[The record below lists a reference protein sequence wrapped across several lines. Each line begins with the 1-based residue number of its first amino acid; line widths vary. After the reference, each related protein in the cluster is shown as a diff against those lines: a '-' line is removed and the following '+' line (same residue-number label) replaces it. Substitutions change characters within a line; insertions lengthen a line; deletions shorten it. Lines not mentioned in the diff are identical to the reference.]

1 MKKIFTLISV
11 ALLCL
16 SASAQVNL
24 ATAIEDAVKASSD
37 EYCSV
42 FLDHTKEY
50 VLDSNVDLG
59 LQKAVIWGCGA
70 KVTVKG
76 EGQLSTQT
84 YLQVR
89 SVNFLCAEAT
99 KAIIALSA
107 TPDESLKINDETSA
121 IKFEGANQK
130 VYWIDNQVS
139 VILCNFVDLGQ
150 SLIYANKQPYALA
163 NLKIDQCVVQLRGSK
178 IDPVI
183 NWVGSNTGAIKNIVL
198 SNNTI
203 YNVSQDNTSSW
214 MIRYGNASNAQP
226 QKVWGT
232 DAFSRFQ
239 MYNNTICFPGKALA
253 NNFPNKNNVYLTW
266 KKNIFI
272 NTPYLQKTASNA
284 VREFTNADNVLY
296 ATEGFTIDNTDKEKY
311 GTVED
316 LAIVPP
322 TESLNIDNIFTLKN
336 VFAPKFETIATN
348 SQYGDPR
355 WVTPFKDVIAKTPG
369 YGYEV
374 VLGPDMLD
382 LTNLTLVGNCNE
394 ADLGKVKPGIDTVNY
409 PWIKYVRGDDK
420 NILSNGQHEAQK
432 SNRWTDLNP
441 TTGER
446 GTWLQATGKNG
457 SVESPVISGEWNKW
471 MVVFVKNLTTLK
483 VFATGSASSTAETK
497 VRLVVKAMGTD
508 GTVIEAATAEGS
520 IYGKGT
526 ASDVCQVEL
535 NPEVGYMVEIS
546 SVSPG
551 NKKDDI
557 QITGLQLH
565 GVDTTPFPVCHAPG
579 EKAPGTNY
587 EVVLGPDMLAEYA
600 LVSDPATTKP
610 GINVEAYPWITYT
623 RGDGLNALENG
634 QYEAQKSNRWTDLNP
649 TTGERGTWL
658 QATGKNGSVE
668 SPVISG
674 EWNKWMVVFVKNLT
688 TLKVFATGS
697 ASSTAETK
705 VRLVVK
711 AMGTDGTVIEAA
723 TAEGS
728 IYGKGTASDVCQV
741 ELNPEVGYMVE
752 ISSVSP
758 GNKKDDIQITGL
770 QLHGVDTTPF
780 PVCHAPGEKAPGTN
794 YEVVLGP
801 DMLAEYALVSDPAT
815 TKPGIN
821 VEAYPWITYTR
832 GDGLN
837 ALENGQYEAQQS
849 NRWTDLNPTTGEKCE
864 FIQATG
870 KNGSVNSPVVSAQWN
885 KWMEAAIMDATSF
898 RVYATG
904 SASTTAE
911 TGEQLILTATA
922 NDGTVVKTA
931 TTPGTIWGKGKGSDC
946 ATLKLDPSKAYVV
959 KIEAGVMDIQIT
971 GFNITG
977 TDLSIAPVE
986 EEPGMGDAT
995 GIENVETAPVQ
1006 NGRIY
1011 NVLGQE
1017 VKTAKGLVIKNGK
1030 KYIVR

>member
-203 YNVSQDNTSSW
+203 YNVSQDNTTSW

-272 NTPYLQKTASNA
+272 NTPYLQKVASNA

-348 SQYGDPR
+348 NQFGDSR
-355 WVTPFKDVIAKTPG
+355 WVAPFNSVVAKTPG
-369 YGYEV
+369 YGYQV
-374 VLGPDMLD
+374 ILGPDML
-382 LTNLTLVGNCNE
+382 TTKTKEGAN
-394 ADLGKVKPGIDTVNY
+394 KPAIDDVNY
-409 PWIKYVRGDDK
+409 KWITYINPTSTLDD
-420 NILSNGQHEAQK
+420 GTAEVQQ

-441 TTGER
+441 TTGEK
-446 GTWLQATGKNG
+446 GEFIQATGKNG
-457 SVESPVISGEWNKW
+457 SVYSPVLSPVWGKY
-471 MVVFVKNLTTLK
+471 MVLYVKDLAALK
-483 VFATGSASSTAETK
+483 VFATGSASSKEETK

-508 GTVIEAATAEGS
+508 GTVIEAATAEGT
-520 IYGKGT
+520 IWGKGKG
-526 ASDVCQVEL
+526 SDVCQVEL
-535 NPEVGYMVEIS
+535 NPEIGYMVEIS
-546 SVSPG
+546 STAEDLSKADV
-551 NKKDDI
+551 

-587 EVVLGPDMLAEYA
+587 EVVLGPDMLA
-600 LVSDPATTKP
+600 
-610 GINVEAYPWITYT
+610 
-623 RGDGLNALENG
+623 
-634 QYEAQKSNRWTDLNP
+634 Q
-649 TTGERGTWL
+649 
-658 QATGKNGSVE
+658 
-668 SPVISG
+668 
-674 EWNKWMVVFVKNLT
+674 
-688 TLKVFATGS
+688 
-697 ASSTAETK
+697 
-705 VRLVVK
+705 
-711 AMGTDGTVIEAA
+711 
-723 TAEGS
+723 
-728 IYGKGTASDVCQV
+728 
-741 ELNPEVGYMVE
+741 
-752 ISSVSP
+752 
-758 GNKKDDIQITGL
+758 
-770 QLHGVDTTPF
+770 
-780 PVCHAPGEKAPGTN
+780 
-794 YEVVLGP
+794 
-801 DMLAEYALVSDPAT
+801 YALVSDPAT

-849 NRWTDLNPTTGEKCE
+849 NRWTDLNPTTGEKGE

-870 KNGSVNSPVVSAQWN
+870 KNGSVYSPVISAEWN

-904 SASTTAE
+904 SASSKVE

-922 NDGTVVKTA
+922 NDGTVVKNA

-959 KIEAGVMDIQIT
+959 KIEGKVKDIQIT

>member
-24 ATAIEDAVKASSD
+24 ATTIEDALKASSD

-420 NILSNGQHEAQK
+420 NVLSNGQHEAQK

-441 TTGER
+441 TTGE
-446 GTWLQATGKNG
+446 
-457 SVESPVISGEWNKW
+457 
-471 MVVFVKNLTTLK
+471 
-483 VFATGSASSTAETK
+483 
-497 VRLVVKAMGTD
+497 
-508 GTVIEAATAEGS
+508 
-520 IYGKGT
+520 
-526 ASDVCQVEL
+526 
-535 NPEVGYMVEIS
+535 
-546 SVSPG
+546 
-551 NKKDDI
+551 
-557 QITGLQLH
+557 
-565 GVDTTPFPVCHAPG
+565 
-579 EKAPGTNY
+579 
-587 EVVLGPDMLAEYA
+587 
-600 LVSDPATTKP
+600 
-610 GINVEAYPWITYT
+610 
-623 RGDGLNALENG
+623 
-634 QYEAQKSNRWTDLNP
+634 
-649 TTGERGTWL
+649 
-658 QATGKNGSVE
+658 
-668 SPVISG
+668 
-674 EWNKWMVVFVKNLT
+674 
-688 TLKVFATGS
+688 
-697 ASSTAETK
+697 
-705 VRLVVK
+705 
-711 AMGTDGTVIEAA
+711 
-723 TAEGS
+723 
-728 IYGKGTASDVCQV
+728 
-741 ELNPEVGYMVE
+741 
-752 ISSVSP
+752 
-758 GNKKDDIQITGL
+758 
-770 QLHGVDTTPF
+770 
-780 PVCHAPGEKAPGTN
+780 
-794 YEVVLGP
+794 
-801 DMLAEYALVSDPAT
+801 
-815 TKPGIN
+815 
-821 VEAYPWITYTR
+821 
-832 GDGLN
+832 
-837 ALENGQYEAQQS
+837 
-849 NRWTDLNPTTGEKCE
+849 KCE
-864 FIQATG
+864 FIQVTG

-904 SASTTAE
+904 SASSKVE

-922 NDGTVVKTA
+922 NDGTVVKAA
-931 TTPGTIWGKGKGSDC
+931 TTPGTIYGKGTASDC

-959 KIEAGVMDIQIT
+959 KIEGKVKDIQIT

>member
-24 ATAIEDAVKASSD
+24 ATTIEDALKASSD

-50 VLDSNVDLG
+50 VLDTNVDLG

-139 VILCNFVDLGQ
+139 VVLCNFVDLGQ

-214 MIRYGNASNAQP
+214 MIRFGSNSNAQP
-226 QKVWGT
+226 QKIWGT

-239 MYNNTICFPGKALA
+239 MYNNTICFPGKAFA

-272 NTPYLQKTASNA
+272 NTPYLQKTASSA

-658 QATGKNGSVE
+658 QATGKNGSV
-668 SPVISG
+668 
-674 EWNKWMVVFVKNLT
+674 
-688 TLKVFATGS
+688 
-697 ASSTAETK
+697 
-705 VRLVVK
+705 
-711 AMGTDGTVIEAA
+711 
-723 TAEGS
+723 
-728 IYGKGTASDVCQV
+728 
-741 ELNPEVGYMVE
+741 
-752 ISSVSP
+752 
-758 GNKKDDIQITGL
+758 
-770 QLHGVDTTPF
+770 
-780 PVCHAPGEKAPGTN
+780 
-794 YEVVLGP
+794 
-801 DMLAEYALVSDPAT
+801 
-815 TKPGIN
+815 
-821 VEAYPWITYTR
+821 
-832 GDGLN
+832 
-837 ALENGQYEAQQS
+837 
-849 NRWTDLNPTTGEKCE
+849 
-864 FIQATG
+864 
-870 KNGSVNSPVVSAQWN
+870 NSPVVSAQWN

-904 SASTTAE
+904 SASNKAE

-922 NDGTVVKTA
+922 NDGTVVKAA
-931 TTPGTIWGKGKGSDC
+931 TTPGTIYGKGTASDC

-959 KIEAGVMDIQIT
+959 KIEAGVQDIQIT

>member
-24 ATAIEDAVKASSD
+24 ATAIEDALKASSD

-163 NLKIDQCVVQLRGSK
+163 NLKIDQCVVQLRGSS

-272 NTPYLQKTASNA
+272 NTPYLQKVANNA

-520 IYGKGT
+520 IWGKGK

-587 EVVLGPDMLAEYA
+587 EVVLGPDMLA
-600 LVSDPATTKP
+600 
-610 GINVEAYPWITYT
+610 
-623 RGDGLNALENG
+623 
-634 QYEAQKSNRWTDLNP
+634 Q
-649 TTGERGTWL
+649 
-658 QATGKNGSVE
+658 
-668 SPVISG
+668 
-674 EWNKWMVVFVKNLT
+674 
-688 TLKVFATGS
+688 
-697 ASSTAETK
+697 
-705 VRLVVK
+705 
-711 AMGTDGTVIEAA
+711 
-723 TAEGS
+723 
-728 IYGKGTASDVCQV
+728 
-741 ELNPEVGYMVE
+741 
-752 ISSVSP
+752 
-758 GNKKDDIQITGL
+758 
-770 QLHGVDTTPF
+770 
-780 PVCHAPGEKAPGTN
+780 
-794 YEVVLGP
+794 
-801 DMLAEYALVSDPAT
+801 YALVSDPAT

-849 NRWTDLNPTTGEKCE
+849 NRWTDLNPTTGERGTW
-864 FIQATG
+864 IQATG
-870 KNGSVNSPVVSAQWN
+870 KNGSVNSPVISAEWN

-904 SASTTAE
+904 SASTKAE

-931 TTPGTIWGKGKGSDC
+931 TTPGTIWGKGKASDC

-959 KIEAGVMDIQIT
+959 KIEGKVKDIQIT

>member
-520 IYGKGT
+520 IWGKGK

-587 EVVLGPDMLAEYA
+587 EVVLGPDMLA
-600 LVSDPATTKP
+600 
-610 GINVEAYPWITYT
+610 
-623 RGDGLNALENG
+623 
-634 QYEAQKSNRWTDLNP
+634 Q
-649 TTGERGTWL
+649 
-658 QATGKNGSVE
+658 
-668 SPVISG
+668 
-674 EWNKWMVVFVKNLT
+674 
-688 TLKVFATGS
+688 
-697 ASSTAETK
+697 
-705 VRLVVK
+705 
-711 AMGTDGTVIEAA
+711 
-723 TAEGS
+723 
-728 IYGKGTASDVCQV
+728 
-741 ELNPEVGYMVE
+741 
-752 ISSVSP
+752 
-758 GNKKDDIQITGL
+758 
-770 QLHGVDTTPF
+770 
-780 PVCHAPGEKAPGTN
+780 
-794 YEVVLGP
+794 
-801 DMLAEYALVSDPAT
+801 YALVSDPAT

-849 NRWTDLNPTTGEKCE
+849 NRWTDLNPTTGERGTW
-864 FIQATG
+864 IQATG

-904 SASTTAE
+904 SASTKAE

-922 NDGTVVKTA
+922 NDGTVVKAA
-931 TTPGTIWGKGKGSDC
+931 TTPGTIYGKGTASDC

-959 KIEAGVMDIQIT
+959 KIEGKVKDIQIT

>member
-520 IYGKGT
+520 IWGKG
-526 ASDVCQVEL
+526 
-535 NPEVGYMVEIS
+535 
-546 SVSPG
+546 
-551 NKKDDI
+551 K
-557 QITGLQLH
+557 
-565 GVDTTPFPVCHAPG
+565 
-579 EKAPGTNY
+579 
-587 EVVLGPDMLAEYA
+587 
-600 LVSDPATTKP
+600 
-610 GINVEAYPWITYT
+610 
-623 RGDGLNALENG
+623 
-634 QYEAQKSNRWTDLNP
+634 
-649 TTGERGTWL
+649 
-658 QATGKNGSVE
+658 
-668 SPVISG
+668 
-674 EWNKWMVVFVKNLT
+674 
-688 TLKVFATGS
+688 
-697 ASSTAETK
+697 
-705 VRLVVK
+705 
-711 AMGTDGTVIEAA
+711 
-723 TAEGS
+723 
-728 IYGKGTASDVCQV
+728 ASDVCQV

-849 NRWTDLNPTTGEKCE
+849 NRWTDLNPTTGERGTW
-864 FIQATG
+864 IQATG
-870 KNGSVNSPVVSAQWN
+870 KNGSVNSPVISAEWN

-911 TGEQLILTATA
+911 TGDQLILTATA
-922 NDGTVVKTA
+922 NDGTVVKAA
-931 TTPGTIWGKGKGSDC
+931 TTPGTIWGKGKASDC

-959 KIEAGVMDIQIT
+959 KIEAGVQDIQIT

>member
-139 VILCNFVDLGQ
+139 VVLCNFVDLGQ

-239 MYNNTICFPGKALA
+239 MYNNTICFPGKAFA
-253 NNFPNKNNVYLTW
+253 NQFPNKNNVYLTW

-520 IYGKGT
+520 IWGKGK

-658 QATGKNGSVE
+658 QV
-668 SPVISG
+668 
-674 EWNKWMVVFVKNLT
+674 
-688 TLKVFATGS
+688 
-697 ASSTAETK
+697 
-705 VRLVVK
+705 
-711 AMGTDGTVIEAA
+711 
-723 TAEGS
+723 
-728 IYGKGTASDVCQV
+728 
-741 ELNPEVGYMVE
+741 
-752 ISSVSP
+752 
-758 GNKKDDIQITGL
+758 
-770 QLHGVDTTPF
+770 
-780 PVCHAPGEKAPGTN
+780 
-794 YEVVLGP
+794 
-801 DMLAEYALVSDPAT
+801 
-815 TKPGIN
+815 
-821 VEAYPWITYTR
+821 
-832 GDGLN
+832 
-837 ALENGQYEAQQS
+837 
-849 NRWTDLNPTTGEKCE
+849 
-864 FIQATG
+864 TG
-870 KNGSVNSPVVSAQWN
+870 KNGSVNSPVISAEWN

-904 SASTTAE
+904 SASSKVE

-931 TTPGTIWGKGKGSDC
+931 TTPGTIWGKGKASDC

-959 KIEAGVMDIQIT
+959 KIEGKVKDIQIT

>member
-649 TTGERGTWL
+649 TTGEKGTWL
-658 QATGKNGSVE
+658 QATGKNGSVN
-668 SPVISG
+668 SPVIS
-674 EWNKWMVVFVKNLT
+674 
-688 TLKVFATGS
+688 
-697 ASSTAETK
+697 AE
-705 VRLVVK
+705 
-711 AMGTDGTVIEAA
+711 
-723 TAEGS
+723 
-728 IYGKGTASDVCQV
+728 
-741 ELNPEVGYMVE
+741 
-752 ISSVSP
+752 
-758 GNKKDDIQITGL
+758 
-770 QLHGVDTTPF
+770 
-780 PVCHAPGEKAPGTN
+780 
-794 YEVVLGP
+794 
-801 DMLAEYALVSDPAT
+801 
-815 TKPGIN
+815 
-821 VEAYPWITYTR
+821 
-832 GDGLN
+832 
-837 ALENGQYEAQQS
+837 
-849 NRWTDLNPTTGEKCE
+849 
-864 FIQATG
+864 
-870 KNGSVNSPVVSAQWN
+870 WN

-904 SASTTAE
+904 SASTKAE

-922 NDGTVVKTA
+922 NDGTVVKAA
-931 TTPGTIWGKGKGSDC
+931 TTPGTIYGKGTASDC

-959 KIEAGVMDIQIT
+959 KIEGKVKDIQIT

>member
-24 ATAIEDAVKASSD
+24 ATAIEDALKASSD

-226 QKVWGT
+226 QKIWGT

-420 NILSNGQHEAQK
+420 NVLSNGQHEAQK

-457 SVESPVISGEWNKW
+457 SKDSPVIS
-471 MVVFVKNLTTLK
+471 
-483 VFATGSASSTAETK
+483 AE
-497 VRLVVKAMGTD
+497 
-508 GTVIEAATAEGS
+508 
-520 IYGKGT
+520 
-526 ASDVCQVEL
+526 
-535 NPEVGYMVEIS
+535 
-546 SVSPG
+546 
-551 NKKDDI
+551 
-557 QITGLQLH
+557 
-565 GVDTTPFPVCHAPG
+565 
-579 EKAPGTNY
+579 
-587 EVVLGPDMLAEYA
+587 
-600 LVSDPATTKP
+600 
-610 GINVEAYPWITYT
+610 
-623 RGDGLNALENG
+623 
-634 QYEAQKSNRWTDLNP
+634 
-649 TTGERGTWL
+649 
-658 QATGKNGSVE
+658 
-668 SPVISG
+668 
-674 EWNKWMVVFVKNLT
+674 
-688 TLKVFATGS
+688 
-697 ASSTAETK
+697 
-705 VRLVVK
+705 
-711 AMGTDGTVIEAA
+711 
-723 TAEGS
+723 
-728 IYGKGTASDVCQV
+728 
-741 ELNPEVGYMVE
+741 
-752 ISSVSP
+752 
-758 GNKKDDIQITGL
+758 
-770 QLHGVDTTPF
+770 
-780 PVCHAPGEKAPGTN
+780 
-794 YEVVLGP
+794 
-801 DMLAEYALVSDPAT
+801 
-815 TKPGIN
+815 
-821 VEAYPWITYTR
+821 
-832 GDGLN
+832 
-837 ALENGQYEAQQS
+837 
-849 NRWTDLNPTTGEKCE
+849 
-864 FIQATG
+864 
-870 KNGSVNSPVVSAQWN
+870 WN

-904 SASTTAE
+904 SASTKAE

-959 KIEAGVMDIQIT
+959 KIEGKVKDIQIT

>member
-24 ATAIEDAVKASSD
+24 ATTIEDALKASSD

-183 NWVGSNTGAIKNIVL
+183 NWVGSSTGAIKNIVL

-214 MIRYGNASNAQP
+214 MIRYGSNSNAQP
-226 QKVWGT
+226 QKIWGT

-587 EVVLGPDMLAEYA
+587 EVVLGPDMLAQYA

-658 QATGKNGSVE
+658 QATGKNGSV
-668 SPVISG
+668 
-674 EWNKWMVVFVKNLT
+674 
-688 TLKVFATGS
+688 
-697 ASSTAETK
+697 
-705 VRLVVK
+705 
-711 AMGTDGTVIEAA
+711 
-723 TAEGS
+723 
-728 IYGKGTASDVCQV
+728 
-741 ELNPEVGYMVE
+741 
-752 ISSVSP
+752 
-758 GNKKDDIQITGL
+758 
-770 QLHGVDTTPF
+770 
-780 PVCHAPGEKAPGTN
+780 
-794 YEVVLGP
+794 
-801 DMLAEYALVSDPAT
+801 
-815 TKPGIN
+815 
-821 VEAYPWITYTR
+821 
-832 GDGLN
+832 
-837 ALENGQYEAQQS
+837 
-849 NRWTDLNPTTGEKCE
+849 
-864 FIQATG
+864 
-870 KNGSVNSPVVSAQWN
+870 NSPVVSAQWN

-904 SASTTAE
+904 SASTKAE

-922 NDGTVVKTA
+922 NDGTVVKAA

-959 KIEAGVMDIQIT
+959 KIEAGVQDIQIT

>member
-649 TTGERGTWL
+649 TTGERGTW
-658 QATGKNGSVE
+658 
-668 SPVISG
+668 I
-674 EWNKWMVVFVKNLT
+674 
-688 TLKVFATGS
+688 
-697 ASSTAETK
+697 
-705 VRLVVK
+705 
-711 AMGTDGTVIEAA
+711 
-723 TAEGS
+723 
-728 IYGKGTASDVCQV
+728 QV
-741 ELNPEVGYMVE
+741 
-752 ISSVSP
+752 
-758 GNKKDDIQITGL
+758 
-770 QLHGVDTTPF
+770 
-780 PVCHAPGEKAPGTN
+780 
-794 YEVVLGP
+794 
-801 DMLAEYALVSDPAT
+801 
-815 TKPGIN
+815 
-821 VEAYPWITYTR
+821 
-832 GDGLN
+832 
-837 ALENGQYEAQQS
+837 
-849 NRWTDLNPTTGEKCE
+849 
-864 FIQATG
+864 TG
-870 KNGSVNSPVVSAQWN
+870 KNGSVNSPVISAEWN

-904 SASTTAE
+904 SASTKAE

-922 NDGTVVKTA
+922 NDGTVVKAA
-931 TTPGTIWGKGKGSDC
+931 TTPGTIYGKGTASDC

-959 KIEAGVMDIQIT
+959 KIEGKVKDIQIT

>member
-163 NLKIDQCVVQLRGSK
+163 NLKIDQCVVQLRGSS

-441 TTGER
+441 TTDER
-446 GTWLQATGKNG
+446 GTWLQVAGKNG

-483 VFATGSASSTAETK
+483 VFATGSASSTDASK
-497 VRLVVKAMGTD
+497 IQLVVKAYGTD
-508 GTVIEAATAEGS
+508 GSVVETATTEGT
-520 IYGKGT
+520 IWGKGKG
-526 ASDVCQVEL
+526 SDVAVVEL
-535 NPEVGYMVEIS
+535 NPEIGYMVEIS
-546 SVSPG
+546 SVNPD
-551 NKKDDI
+551 NKKNDI

-587 EVVLGPDMLAEYA
+587 EVVLGPDMLA
-600 LVSDPATTKP
+600 
-610 GINVEAYPWITYT
+610 
-623 RGDGLNALENG
+623 
-634 QYEAQKSNRWTDLNP
+634 Q
-649 TTGERGTWL
+649 
-658 QATGKNGSVE
+658 
-668 SPVISG
+668 
-674 EWNKWMVVFVKNLT
+674 
-688 TLKVFATGS
+688 
-697 ASSTAETK
+697 
-705 VRLVVK
+705 
-711 AMGTDGTVIEAA
+711 
-723 TAEGS
+723 
-728 IYGKGTASDVCQV
+728 
-741 ELNPEVGYMVE
+741 
-752 ISSVSP
+752 
-758 GNKKDDIQITGL
+758 
-770 QLHGVDTTPF
+770 
-780 PVCHAPGEKAPGTN
+780 
-794 YEVVLGP
+794 
-801 DMLAEYALVSDPAT
+801 YALVSDPAT

-849 NRWTDLNPTTGEKCE
+849 DRWTDLNPTTGERGTWL
-864 FIQATG
+864 QATG
-870 KNGSVNSPVVSAQWN
+870 KNGSVKSPVISAEWN

-904 SASTTAE
+904 SASSKVE

-959 KIEAGVMDIQIT
+959 KIEGKVKDIQIT

>member
-520 IYGKGT
+520 IWGKGK

-649 TTGERGTWL
+649 TTGE
-658 QATGKNGSVE
+658 
-668 SPVISG
+668 
-674 EWNKWMVVFVKNLT
+674 
-688 TLKVFATGS
+688 
-697 ASSTAETK
+697 
-705 VRLVVK
+705 
-711 AMGTDGTVIEAA
+711 
-723 TAEGS
+723 
-728 IYGKGTASDVCQV
+728 
-741 ELNPEVGYMVE
+741 
-752 ISSVSP
+752 
-758 GNKKDDIQITGL
+758 
-770 QLHGVDTTPF
+770 
-780 PVCHAPGEKAPGTN
+780 
-794 YEVVLGP
+794 
-801 DMLAEYALVSDPAT
+801 
-815 TKPGIN
+815 
-821 VEAYPWITYTR
+821 
-832 GDGLN
+832 
-837 ALENGQYEAQQS
+837 
-849 NRWTDLNPTTGEKCE
+849 KCE
-864 FIQATG
+864 FIQVTG
-870 KNGSVNSPVVSAQWN
+870 KNGSVNSPVISAEWN

-904 SASTTAE
+904 SASSKVE

-922 NDGTVVKTA
+922 NDGTVVKAA

-959 KIEAGVMDIQIT
+959 KIEGKVKDIQIT

>member
-24 ATAIEDAVKASSD
+24 ATAIEDALKASSD

-432 SNRWTDLNP
+432 SKRTTDLNP

-446 GTWLQATGKNG
+446 GTLLTVTGKNG

-649 TTGERGTWL
+649 TTGERGTW
-658 QATGKNGSVE
+658 
-668 SPVISG
+668 
-674 EWNKWMVVFVKNLT
+674 
-688 TLKVFATGS
+688 
-697 ASSTAETK
+697 
-705 VRLVVK
+705 
-711 AMGTDGTVIEAA
+711 
-723 TAEGS
+723 
-728 IYGKGTASDVCQV
+728 
-741 ELNPEVGYMVE
+741 
-752 ISSVSP
+752 
-758 GNKKDDIQITGL
+758 
-770 QLHGVDTTPF
+770 
-780 PVCHAPGEKAPGTN
+780 
-794 YEVVLGP
+794 
-801 DMLAEYALVSDPAT
+801 
-815 TKPGIN
+815 
-821 VEAYPWITYTR
+821 
-832 GDGLN
+832 
-837 ALENGQYEAQQS
+837 
-849 NRWTDLNPTTGEKCE
+849 
-864 FIQATG
+864 IQATG

-904 SASTTAE
+904 SASNKAE

-922 NDGTVVKTA
+922 NDGTVVKAA
-931 TTPGTIWGKGKGSDC
+931 TTPGTIYGKGTASDC

-959 KIEAGVMDIQIT
+959 KIEGKVKDIQIT

>member
-634 QYEAQKSNRWTDLNP
+634 QYEAQ
-649 TTGERGTWL
+649 
-658 QATGKNGSVE
+658 
-668 SPVISG
+668 
-674 EWNKWMVVFVKNLT
+674 
-688 TLKVFATGS
+688 
-697 ASSTAETK
+697 
-705 VRLVVK
+705 
-711 AMGTDGTVIEAA
+711 
-723 TAEGS
+723 
-728 IYGKGTASDVCQV
+728 
-741 ELNPEVGYMVE
+741 
-752 ISSVSP
+752 
-758 GNKKDDIQITGL
+758 
-770 QLHGVDTTPF
+770 
-780 PVCHAPGEKAPGTN
+780 
-794 YEVVLGP
+794 
-801 DMLAEYALVSDPAT
+801 
-815 TKPGIN
+815 
-821 VEAYPWITYTR
+821 
-832 GDGLN
+832 
-837 ALENGQYEAQQS
+837 QS

-864 FIQATG
+864 FIQVTG
-870 KNGSVNSPVVSAQWN
+870 KNGSVNSPVISAEWN

-904 SASTTAE
+904 SASNKAE

-922 NDGTVVKTA
+922 NDGTVVKAA
-931 TTPGTIWGKGKGSDC
+931 TTPGTIYGKGTASDC

-959 KIEAGVMDIQIT
+959 KIEGKVKDIQIT

>member
-24 ATAIEDAVKASSD
+24 ATAIEDALKASSD

-520 IYGKGT
+520 IWGKGK

-587 EVVLGPDMLAEYA
+587 EVVLGPDMLA
-600 LVSDPATTKP
+600 
-610 GINVEAYPWITYT
+610 
-623 RGDGLNALENG
+623 
-634 QYEAQKSNRWTDLNP
+634 Q
-649 TTGERGTWL
+649 
-658 QATGKNGSVE
+658 
-668 SPVISG
+668 
-674 EWNKWMVVFVKNLT
+674 
-688 TLKVFATGS
+688 
-697 ASSTAETK
+697 
-705 VRLVVK
+705 
-711 AMGTDGTVIEAA
+711 
-723 TAEGS
+723 
-728 IYGKGTASDVCQV
+728 
-741 ELNPEVGYMVE
+741 
-752 ISSVSP
+752 
-758 GNKKDDIQITGL
+758 
-770 QLHGVDTTPF
+770 
-780 PVCHAPGEKAPGTN
+780 
-794 YEVVLGP
+794 
-801 DMLAEYALVSDPAT
+801 YALVSDPAT

-849 NRWTDLNPTTGEKCE
+849 NRWTDLNPTTGERGTW
-864 FIQATG
+864 IQATG
-870 KNGSVNSPVVSAQWN
+870 KNGSVNSPVISAEWN

-904 SASTTAE
+904 SASTKAE

-959 KIEAGVMDIQIT
+959 KIEGKVKDIQIT

>member
-420 NILSNGQHEAQK
+420 NVLSNGQH
-432 SNRWTDLNP
+432 
-441 TTGER
+441 
-446 GTWLQATGKNG
+446 
-457 SVESPVISGEWNKW
+457 
-471 MVVFVKNLTTLK
+471 
-483 VFATGSASSTAETK
+483 
-497 VRLVVKAMGTD
+497 
-508 GTVIEAATAEGS
+508 
-520 IYGKGT
+520 
-526 ASDVCQVEL
+526 
-535 NPEVGYMVEIS
+535 
-546 SVSPG
+546 
-551 NKKDDI
+551 
-557 QITGLQLH
+557 
-565 GVDTTPFPVCHAPG
+565 
-579 EKAPGTNY
+579 
-587 EVVLGPDMLAEYA
+587 
-600 LVSDPATTKP
+600 
-610 GINVEAYPWITYT
+610 
-623 RGDGLNALENG
+623 
-634 QYEAQKSNRWTDLNP
+634 EAQKSNRWTDLNP

-849 NRWTDLNPTTGEKCE
+849 NRWTDLNPTTGEKGTWL
-864 FIQATG
+864 QATG

-911 TGEQLILTATA
+911 TGDQLILTATA
-922 NDGTVVKTA
+922 NDGTVVKAA
-931 TTPGTIWGKGKGSDC
+931 TTPGTIWGKGKASDC

-959 KIEAGVMDIQIT
+959 KIEAGVQDIQIT

>member
-634 QYEAQKSNRWTDLNP
+634 QYEAQQSNRWTDLNP

-658 QATGKNGSVE
+658 
-668 SPVISG
+668 
-674 EWNKWMVVFVKNLT
+674 
-688 TLKVFATGS
+688 
-697 ASSTAETK
+697 
-705 VRLVVK
+705 
-711 AMGTDGTVIEAA
+711 
-723 TAEGS
+723 
-728 IYGKGTASDVCQV
+728 
-741 ELNPEVGYMVE
+741 
-752 ISSVSP
+752 
-758 GNKKDDIQITGL
+758 
-770 QLHGVDTTPF
+770 
-780 PVCHAPGEKAPGTN
+780 
-794 YEVVLGP
+794 
-801 DMLAEYALVSDPAT
+801 
-815 TKPGIN
+815 
-821 VEAYPWITYTR
+821 
-832 GDGLN
+832 
-837 ALENGQYEAQQS
+837 
-849 NRWTDLNPTTGEKCE
+849 
-864 FIQATG
+864 QATG

-904 SASTTAE
+904 SASNKAE

-922 NDGTVVKTA
+922 NDGTVVKAA
-931 TTPGTIWGKGKGSDC
+931 TTPGTIYGKGTASDC

-959 KIEAGVMDIQIT
+959 KIEGKVKDIQIT

>member
-139 VILCNFVDLGQ
+139 VVLCNFVDLGQ

-272 NTPYLQKTASNA
+272 NTPYLQKVANNA

-649 TTGERGTWL
+649 TTGERGTW
-658 QATGKNGSVE
+658 
-668 SPVISG
+668 
-674 EWNKWMVVFVKNLT
+674 
-688 TLKVFATGS
+688 
-697 ASSTAETK
+697 
-705 VRLVVK
+705 
-711 AMGTDGTVIEAA
+711 
-723 TAEGS
+723 
-728 IYGKGTASDVCQV
+728 
-741 ELNPEVGYMVE
+741 
-752 ISSVSP
+752 
-758 GNKKDDIQITGL
+758 
-770 QLHGVDTTPF
+770 
-780 PVCHAPGEKAPGTN
+780 
-794 YEVVLGP
+794 
-801 DMLAEYALVSDPAT
+801 
-815 TKPGIN
+815 
-821 VEAYPWITYTR
+821 
-832 GDGLN
+832 
-837 ALENGQYEAQQS
+837 
-849 NRWTDLNPTTGEKCE
+849 
-864 FIQATG
+864 IQATG

-904 SASTTAE
+904 SASNKAE

-922 NDGTVVKTA
+922 NDGTVVKAA
-931 TTPGTIWGKGKGSDC
+931 TTPGTIYGKGTASDC

-959 KIEAGVMDIQIT
+959 KIEAGVQDIQIT

>member
-272 NTPYLQKTASNA
+272 NTPYLQKVANNA

-520 IYGKGT
+520 IWGKGK

-658 QATGKNGSVE
+658 QATGKNGSV
-668 SPVISG
+668 
-674 EWNKWMVVFVKNLT
+674 
-688 TLKVFATGS
+688 
-697 ASSTAETK
+697 
-705 VRLVVK
+705 
-711 AMGTDGTVIEAA
+711 
-723 TAEGS
+723 
-728 IYGKGTASDVCQV
+728 
-741 ELNPEVGYMVE
+741 
-752 ISSVSP
+752 
-758 GNKKDDIQITGL
+758 
-770 QLHGVDTTPF
+770 
-780 PVCHAPGEKAPGTN
+780 
-794 YEVVLGP
+794 
-801 DMLAEYALVSDPAT
+801 
-815 TKPGIN
+815 
-821 VEAYPWITYTR
+821 
-832 GDGLN
+832 
-837 ALENGQYEAQQS
+837 
-849 NRWTDLNPTTGEKCE
+849 
-864 FIQATG
+864 
-870 KNGSVNSPVVSAQWN
+870 NSPVVSAQWN

-904 SASTTAE
+904 SASNKAE

-922 NDGTVVKTA
+922 NDGTVVKAA

-959 KIEAGVMDIQIT
+959 KIEGKVKDIQIT

>member
-183 NWVGSNTGAIKNIVL
+183 NWVGSNTGAIKNLVL

-520 IYGKGT
+520 IWGKGK

-587 EVVLGPDMLAEYA
+587 EVVLGPDMLA
-600 LVSDPATTKP
+600 
-610 GINVEAYPWITYT
+610 
-623 RGDGLNALENG
+623 
-634 QYEAQKSNRWTDLNP
+634 Q
-649 TTGERGTWL
+649 
-658 QATGKNGSVE
+658 
-668 SPVISG
+668 
-674 EWNKWMVVFVKNLT
+674 
-688 TLKVFATGS
+688 
-697 ASSTAETK
+697 
-705 VRLVVK
+705 
-711 AMGTDGTVIEAA
+711 
-723 TAEGS
+723 
-728 IYGKGTASDVCQV
+728 
-741 ELNPEVGYMVE
+741 
-752 ISSVSP
+752 
-758 GNKKDDIQITGL
+758 
-770 QLHGVDTTPF
+770 
-780 PVCHAPGEKAPGTN
+780 
-794 YEVVLGP
+794 
-801 DMLAEYALVSDPAT
+801 YALVSDPAT

-849 NRWTDLNPTTGEKCE
+849 NRWTDLNPTTGERGTW
-864 FIQATG
+864 IQATG
-870 KNGSVNSPVVSAQWN
+870 KNGSVNSPVISAEWN

-904 SASTTAE
+904 SASNKAE

-922 NDGTVVKTA
+922 NDGTVVKAA
-931 TTPGTIWGKGKGSDC
+931 TTPGTIYGKGTASDC

-959 KIEAGVMDIQIT
+959 KIEGKVKDIQIT

>member
-649 TTGERGTWL
+649 TTGERGTW
-658 QATGKNGSVE
+658 
-668 SPVISG
+668 
-674 EWNKWMVVFVKNLT
+674 
-688 TLKVFATGS
+688 
-697 ASSTAETK
+697 
-705 VRLVVK
+705 
-711 AMGTDGTVIEAA
+711 
-723 TAEGS
+723 
-728 IYGKGTASDVCQV
+728 
-741 ELNPEVGYMVE
+741 
-752 ISSVSP
+752 
-758 GNKKDDIQITGL
+758 
-770 QLHGVDTTPF
+770 
-780 PVCHAPGEKAPGTN
+780 
-794 YEVVLGP
+794 
-801 DMLAEYALVSDPAT
+801 
-815 TKPGIN
+815 
-821 VEAYPWITYTR
+821 
-832 GDGLN
+832 
-837 ALENGQYEAQQS
+837 
-849 NRWTDLNPTTGEKCE
+849 
-864 FIQATG
+864 IQATG
-870 KNGSVNSPVVSAQWN
+870 KNGSVNSPVISAEWN

-904 SASTTAE
+904 SASNKAE

-922 NDGTVVKTA
+922 NDGTVVKAA
-931 TTPGTIWGKGKGSDC
+931 TTPGTIYGKGTASDC

-959 KIEAGVMDIQIT
+959 KIEGKVKDIQIT

>member
-520 IYGKGT
+520 IWGKGK

-658 QATGKNGSVE
+658 QATGKNGSV
-668 SPVISG
+668 
-674 EWNKWMVVFVKNLT
+674 
-688 TLKVFATGS
+688 
-697 ASSTAETK
+697 
-705 VRLVVK
+705 
-711 AMGTDGTVIEAA
+711 
-723 TAEGS
+723 
-728 IYGKGTASDVCQV
+728 
-741 ELNPEVGYMVE
+741 
-752 ISSVSP
+752 
-758 GNKKDDIQITGL
+758 
-770 QLHGVDTTPF
+770 
-780 PVCHAPGEKAPGTN
+780 
-794 YEVVLGP
+794 
-801 DMLAEYALVSDPAT
+801 
-815 TKPGIN
+815 
-821 VEAYPWITYTR
+821 
-832 GDGLN
+832 
-837 ALENGQYEAQQS
+837 
-849 NRWTDLNPTTGEKCE
+849 
-864 FIQATG
+864 
-870 KNGSVNSPVVSAQWN
+870 NSPVVSAQWN

-904 SASTTAE
+904 SASNKAE

-922 NDGTVVKTA
+922 NDGTVVKAA
-931 TTPGTIWGKGKGSDC
+931 TTPGTIYGKGTASDC

-959 KIEAGVMDIQIT
+959 KIEGKVKDIQIT

>member
-50 VLDSNVDLG
+50 VLDTNVDLG

-520 IYGKGT
+520 IWGKGK

-587 EVVLGPDMLAEYA
+587 EVVLGPDMLA
-600 LVSDPATTKP
+600 
-610 GINVEAYPWITYT
+610 
-623 RGDGLNALENG
+623 
-634 QYEAQKSNRWTDLNP
+634 Q
-649 TTGERGTWL
+649 
-658 QATGKNGSVE
+658 
-668 SPVISG
+668 
-674 EWNKWMVVFVKNLT
+674 
-688 TLKVFATGS
+688 
-697 ASSTAETK
+697 
-705 VRLVVK
+705 
-711 AMGTDGTVIEAA
+711 
-723 TAEGS
+723 
-728 IYGKGTASDVCQV
+728 
-741 ELNPEVGYMVE
+741 
-752 ISSVSP
+752 
-758 GNKKDDIQITGL
+758 
-770 QLHGVDTTPF
+770 
-780 PVCHAPGEKAPGTN
+780 
-794 YEVVLGP
+794 
-801 DMLAEYALVSDPAT
+801 YALVSDPAT

-849 NRWTDLNPTTGEKCE
+849 NRWTDLNPTTGERGTW
-864 FIQATG
+864 IQATG
-870 KNGSVNSPVVSAQWN
+870 KNGSVNSPVISAEWN

-904 SASTTAE
+904 SASTKAE

-922 NDGTVVKTA
+922 NDGTVVKAA
-931 TTPGTIWGKGKGSDC
+931 TTPGTIYGKGTASDC

-959 KIEAGVMDIQIT
+959 KIEGKVKDIQIT

>member
-587 EVVLGPDMLAEYA
+587 EVVLGPDMLA
-600 LVSDPATTKP
+600 
-610 GINVEAYPWITYT
+610 
-623 RGDGLNALENG
+623 
-634 QYEAQKSNRWTDLNP
+634 Q
-649 TTGERGTWL
+649 
-658 QATGKNGSVE
+658 
-668 SPVISG
+668 
-674 EWNKWMVVFVKNLT
+674 
-688 TLKVFATGS
+688 
-697 ASSTAETK
+697 
-705 VRLVVK
+705 
-711 AMGTDGTVIEAA
+711 
-723 TAEGS
+723 
-728 IYGKGTASDVCQV
+728 
-741 ELNPEVGYMVE
+741 
-752 ISSVSP
+752 
-758 GNKKDDIQITGL
+758 
-770 QLHGVDTTPF
+770 
-780 PVCHAPGEKAPGTN
+780 
-794 YEVVLGP
+794 
-801 DMLAEYALVSDPAT
+801 YALVSDPAT

-864 FIQATG
+864 FIQVTG
-870 KNGSVNSPVVSAQWN
+870 KNGSVNSPVISAEWN

-904 SASTTAE
+904 SASSKVE

-959 KIEAGVMDIQIT
+959 KIEGKVKDIQIT

>member
-24 ATAIEDAVKASSD
+24 ATAIEDALKASSD

-139 VILCNFVDLGQ
+139 VVLCNFVDLGQ

-658 QATGKNGSVE
+658 QATGKNGSV
-668 SPVISG
+668 
-674 EWNKWMVVFVKNLT
+674 
-688 TLKVFATGS
+688 
-697 ASSTAETK
+697 
-705 VRLVVK
+705 
-711 AMGTDGTVIEAA
+711 
-723 TAEGS
+723 
-728 IYGKGTASDVCQV
+728 
-741 ELNPEVGYMVE
+741 
-752 ISSVSP
+752 
-758 GNKKDDIQITGL
+758 
-770 QLHGVDTTPF
+770 
-780 PVCHAPGEKAPGTN
+780 
-794 YEVVLGP
+794 
-801 DMLAEYALVSDPAT
+801 
-815 TKPGIN
+815 
-821 VEAYPWITYTR
+821 
-832 GDGLN
+832 
-837 ALENGQYEAQQS
+837 
-849 NRWTDLNPTTGEKCE
+849 
-864 FIQATG
+864 
-870 KNGSVNSPVVSAQWN
+870 NSPVVSAQWN
-885 KWMEAAIMDATSF
+885 KWMEAAIMDATAF
-898 RVYATG
+898 RVYAAG

-911 TGEQLILTATA
+911 TGDQLILTATA
-922 NDGTVVKTA
+922 NDGTVVKAA

-959 KIEAGVMDIQIT
+959 KIEGKVKDIQIT

>member
-634 QYEAQKSNRWTDLNP
+634 QYEAQ
-649 TTGERGTWL
+649 
-658 QATGKNGSVE
+658 
-668 SPVISG
+668 
-674 EWNKWMVVFVKNLT
+674 
-688 TLKVFATGS
+688 
-697 ASSTAETK
+697 
-705 VRLVVK
+705 
-711 AMGTDGTVIEAA
+711 
-723 TAEGS
+723 
-728 IYGKGTASDVCQV
+728 
-741 ELNPEVGYMVE
+741 
-752 ISSVSP
+752 
-758 GNKKDDIQITGL
+758 
-770 QLHGVDTTPF
+770 
-780 PVCHAPGEKAPGTN
+780 
-794 YEVVLGP
+794 
-801 DMLAEYALVSDPAT
+801 
-815 TKPGIN
+815 
-821 VEAYPWITYTR
+821 
-832 GDGLN
+832 
-837 ALENGQYEAQQS
+837 QS

-864 FIQATG
+864 FIQVTG
-870 KNGSVNSPVVSAQWN
+870 KNGSVNSPVISAEWN

-904 SASTTAE
+904 SASSKVE

-922 NDGTVVKTA
+922 NDGTVVKAA

-959 KIEAGVMDIQIT
+959 KIEAGVQDIQIT

>member
-50 VLDSNVDLG
+50 VLDTNVDLG

-272 NTPYLQKTASNA
+272 NTPYLQKVANNA

-649 TTGERGTWL
+649 TTGERGTW
-658 QATGKNGSVE
+658 
-668 SPVISG
+668 
-674 EWNKWMVVFVKNLT
+674 
-688 TLKVFATGS
+688 
-697 ASSTAETK
+697 
-705 VRLVVK
+705 
-711 AMGTDGTVIEAA
+711 
-723 TAEGS
+723 
-728 IYGKGTASDVCQV
+728 
-741 ELNPEVGYMVE
+741 
-752 ISSVSP
+752 
-758 GNKKDDIQITGL
+758 
-770 QLHGVDTTPF
+770 
-780 PVCHAPGEKAPGTN
+780 
-794 YEVVLGP
+794 
-801 DMLAEYALVSDPAT
+801 
-815 TKPGIN
+815 
-821 VEAYPWITYTR
+821 
-832 GDGLN
+832 
-837 ALENGQYEAQQS
+837 
-849 NRWTDLNPTTGEKCE
+849 
-864 FIQATG
+864 IQATG

-904 SASTTAE
+904 SASTKAE

-922 NDGTVVKTA
+922 NDGTVVKAA
-931 TTPGTIWGKGKGSDC
+931 TTPGTIYGKGTASDC

-959 KIEAGVMDIQIT
+959 KIEAGVQDIQIT

>member
-239 MYNNTICFPGKALA
+239 MYNNTICFPGKAFA

-272 NTPYLQKTASNA
+272 NTPYLQKVASNA

-520 IYGKGT
+520 IWGKGK

-587 EVVLGPDMLAEYA
+587 EVVLGPDMLA
-600 LVSDPATTKP
+600 
-610 GINVEAYPWITYT
+610 
-623 RGDGLNALENG
+623 
-634 QYEAQKSNRWTDLNP
+634 Q
-649 TTGERGTWL
+649 
-658 QATGKNGSVE
+658 
-668 SPVISG
+668 
-674 EWNKWMVVFVKNLT
+674 
-688 TLKVFATGS
+688 
-697 ASSTAETK
+697 
-705 VRLVVK
+705 
-711 AMGTDGTVIEAA
+711 
-723 TAEGS
+723 
-728 IYGKGTASDVCQV
+728 
-741 ELNPEVGYMVE
+741 
-752 ISSVSP
+752 
-758 GNKKDDIQITGL
+758 
-770 QLHGVDTTPF
+770 
-780 PVCHAPGEKAPGTN
+780 
-794 YEVVLGP
+794 
-801 DMLAEYALVSDPAT
+801 YALVSDPAT

-849 NRWTDLNPTTGEKCE
+849 NRWTDLNPTTGERGTW
-864 FIQATG
+864 IQATG

-904 SASTTAE
+904 SASSKAE

-922 NDGTVVKTA
+922 NDGTVVKAA
-931 TTPGTIWGKGKGSDC
+931 TTPGTIYGKGTASDC

-959 KIEAGVMDIQIT
+959 KIEGKVKDIQIT

-977 TDLSIAPVE
+977 TDLSIAPAE

>member
-457 SVESPVISGEWNKW
+457 SAESPVISGEWNKW

-520 IYGKGT
+520 IWGKGK

-587 EVVLGPDMLAEYA
+587 EVVLGPDMLA
-600 LVSDPATTKP
+600 
-610 GINVEAYPWITYT
+610 
-623 RGDGLNALENG
+623 
-634 QYEAQKSNRWTDLNP
+634 Q
-649 TTGERGTWL
+649 
-658 QATGKNGSVE
+658 
-668 SPVISG
+668 
-674 EWNKWMVVFVKNLT
+674 
-688 TLKVFATGS
+688 
-697 ASSTAETK
+697 
-705 VRLVVK
+705 
-711 AMGTDGTVIEAA
+711 
-723 TAEGS
+723 
-728 IYGKGTASDVCQV
+728 
-741 ELNPEVGYMVE
+741 
-752 ISSVSP
+752 
-758 GNKKDDIQITGL
+758 
-770 QLHGVDTTPF
+770 
-780 PVCHAPGEKAPGTN
+780 
-794 YEVVLGP
+794 
-801 DMLAEYALVSDPAT
+801 YALVSDPAT

-870 KNGSVNSPVVSAQWN
+870 KNGSVNSPVISAQWN

-904 SASTTAE
+904 SASTKAE

>member
-183 NWVGSNTGAIKNIVL
+183 NWYGSNTGAIKNIVL

-520 IYGKGT
+520 IWGKGKG
-526 ASDVCQVEL
+526 SDVCQVEL

-587 EVVLGPDMLAEYA
+587 EVVLGPDMLA
-600 LVSDPATTKP
+600 
-610 GINVEAYPWITYT
+610 
-623 RGDGLNALENG
+623 
-634 QYEAQKSNRWTDLNP
+634 Q
-649 TTGERGTWL
+649 
-658 QATGKNGSVE
+658 
-668 SPVISG
+668 
-674 EWNKWMVVFVKNLT
+674 
-688 TLKVFATGS
+688 
-697 ASSTAETK
+697 
-705 VRLVVK
+705 
-711 AMGTDGTVIEAA
+711 
-723 TAEGS
+723 
-728 IYGKGTASDVCQV
+728 
-741 ELNPEVGYMVE
+741 
-752 ISSVSP
+752 
-758 GNKKDDIQITGL
+758 
-770 QLHGVDTTPF
+770 
-780 PVCHAPGEKAPGTN
+780 
-794 YEVVLGP
+794 
-801 DMLAEYALVSDPAT
+801 YALVSDPAT

-849 NRWTDLNPTTGEKCE
+849 NRWTDLNPTTGERGTW
-864 FIQATG
+864 IQATG
-870 KNGSVNSPVVSAQWN
+870 KNGSVNSPVISAEWN

-904 SASTTAE
+904 SASTKAE

-931 TTPGTIWGKGKGSDC
+931 TTPGTIWGKGKASDC

-959 KIEAGVMDIQIT
+959 KIEGKVKDIQIT

>member
-24 ATAIEDAVKASSD
+24 ATTIEDALKASSD

-99 KAIIALSA
+99 KAVIALSA

-535 NPEVGYMVEIS
+535 NPEIGYMVEIS
-546 SVSPG
+546 STGEDLSKSDV
-551 NKKDDI
+551 

-649 TTGERGTWL
+649 TTGERGTW
-658 QATGKNGSVE
+658 
-668 SPVISG
+668 
-674 EWNKWMVVFVKNLT
+674 
-688 TLKVFATGS
+688 
-697 ASSTAETK
+697 
-705 VRLVVK
+705 
-711 AMGTDGTVIEAA
+711 
-723 TAEGS
+723 
-728 IYGKGTASDVCQV
+728 
-741 ELNPEVGYMVE
+741 
-752 ISSVSP
+752 
-758 GNKKDDIQITGL
+758 
-770 QLHGVDTTPF
+770 
-780 PVCHAPGEKAPGTN
+780 
-794 YEVVLGP
+794 
-801 DMLAEYALVSDPAT
+801 
-815 TKPGIN
+815 
-821 VEAYPWITYTR
+821 
-832 GDGLN
+832 
-837 ALENGQYEAQQS
+837 
-849 NRWTDLNPTTGEKCE
+849 
-864 FIQATG
+864 IQATG
-870 KNGSVNSPVVSAQWN
+870 KNGSVNSPVISAQWN

-904 SASTTAE
+904 SASSKVE

-922 NDGTVVKTA
+922 NDGTVVKAA

-959 KIEAGVMDIQIT
+959 KIEGKVKDIQIT

>member
-649 TTGERGTWL
+649 TTGERGTW
-658 QATGKNGSVE
+658 
-668 SPVISG
+668 
-674 EWNKWMVVFVKNLT
+674 
-688 TLKVFATGS
+688 
-697 ASSTAETK
+697 
-705 VRLVVK
+705 
-711 AMGTDGTVIEAA
+711 
-723 TAEGS
+723 
-728 IYGKGTASDVCQV
+728 
-741 ELNPEVGYMVE
+741 
-752 ISSVSP
+752 
-758 GNKKDDIQITGL
+758 
-770 QLHGVDTTPF
+770 
-780 PVCHAPGEKAPGTN
+780 
-794 YEVVLGP
+794 
-801 DMLAEYALVSDPAT
+801 
-815 TKPGIN
+815 
-821 VEAYPWITYTR
+821 
-832 GDGLN
+832 
-837 ALENGQYEAQQS
+837 
-849 NRWTDLNPTTGEKCE
+849 
-864 FIQATG
+864 IQATG
-870 KNGSVNSPVVSAQWN
+870 KNGSVNSPVISAEWN

-904 SASTTAE
+904 SASTKAE

-922 NDGTVVKTA
+922 NDGTVVKAA

-959 KIEAGVMDIQIT
+959 KIEGKVKDIQIT

>member
-272 NTPYLQKTASNA
+272 NTPYLQKVANNA

-520 IYGKGT
+520 IWGKG
-526 ASDVCQVEL
+526 
-535 NPEVGYMVEIS
+535 
-546 SVSPG
+546 
-551 NKKDDI
+551 K
-557 QITGLQLH
+557 
-565 GVDTTPFPVCHAPG
+565 
-579 EKAPGTNY
+579 
-587 EVVLGPDMLAEYA
+587 
-600 LVSDPATTKP
+600 
-610 GINVEAYPWITYT
+610 
-623 RGDGLNALENG
+623 
-634 QYEAQKSNRWTDLNP
+634 
-649 TTGERGTWL
+649 
-658 QATGKNGSVE
+658 
-668 SPVISG
+668 
-674 EWNKWMVVFVKNLT
+674 
-688 TLKVFATGS
+688 
-697 ASSTAETK
+697 
-705 VRLVVK
+705 
-711 AMGTDGTVIEAA
+711 
-723 TAEGS
+723 
-728 IYGKGTASDVCQV
+728 ASDVCQV

-849 NRWTDLNPTTGEKCE
+849 NRWTDLNPTTGERGTW
-864 FIQATG
+864 IQATG
-870 KNGSVNSPVVSAQWN
+870 KNGSVNSPVISAEWN

-904 SASTTAE
+904 SASTKAE

-922 NDGTVVKTA
+922 NDGTVVKAA

-959 KIEAGVMDIQIT
+959 KIEGKVKDIQIT

>member
-76 EGQLSTQT
+76 EGQISTQT

-336 VFAPKFETIATN
+336 VFAPKCETRATN

-420 NILSNGQHEAQK
+420 NVLSNGQHEAQK

-441 TTGER
+441 TTGEK

-457 SVESPVISGEWNKW
+457 SKDSPVIS
-471 MVVFVKNLTTLK
+471 
-483 VFATGSASSTAETK
+483 AE
-497 VRLVVKAMGTD
+497 
-508 GTVIEAATAEGS
+508 
-520 IYGKGT
+520 
-526 ASDVCQVEL
+526 
-535 NPEVGYMVEIS
+535 
-546 SVSPG
+546 
-551 NKKDDI
+551 
-557 QITGLQLH
+557 
-565 GVDTTPFPVCHAPG
+565 
-579 EKAPGTNY
+579 
-587 EVVLGPDMLAEYA
+587 
-600 LVSDPATTKP
+600 
-610 GINVEAYPWITYT
+610 
-623 RGDGLNALENG
+623 
-634 QYEAQKSNRWTDLNP
+634 
-649 TTGERGTWL
+649 
-658 QATGKNGSVE
+658 
-668 SPVISG
+668 
-674 EWNKWMVVFVKNLT
+674 
-688 TLKVFATGS
+688 
-697 ASSTAETK
+697 
-705 VRLVVK
+705 
-711 AMGTDGTVIEAA
+711 
-723 TAEGS
+723 
-728 IYGKGTASDVCQV
+728 
-741 ELNPEVGYMVE
+741 
-752 ISSVSP
+752 
-758 GNKKDDIQITGL
+758 
-770 QLHGVDTTPF
+770 
-780 PVCHAPGEKAPGTN
+780 
-794 YEVVLGP
+794 
-801 DMLAEYALVSDPAT
+801 
-815 TKPGIN
+815 
-821 VEAYPWITYTR
+821 
-832 GDGLN
+832 
-837 ALENGQYEAQQS
+837 
-849 NRWTDLNPTTGEKCE
+849 
-864 FIQATG
+864 
-870 KNGSVNSPVVSAQWN
+870 WN

-904 SASTTAE
+904 SASTKAE

-922 NDGTVVKTA
+922 NDGTVVKAA
-931 TTPGTIWGKGKGSDC
+931 TTPGTIYGKGTASDC

-959 KIEAGVMDIQIT
+959 KIEGKVKDIQIT

>member
-50 VLDSNVDLG
+50 VLDTNVDLG

-183 NWVGSNTGAIKNIVL
+183 NWYGSNTGAIKNIVL

-587 EVVLGPDMLAEYA
+587 EVVLGPDMLAQYA

-610 GINVEAYPWITYT
+610 GV
-623 RGDGLNALENG
+623 
-634 QYEAQKSNRWTDLNP
+634 
-649 TTGERGTWL
+649 
-658 QATGKNGSVE
+658 
-668 SPVISG
+668 
-674 EWNKWMVVFVKNLT
+674 
-688 TLKVFATGS
+688 
-697 ASSTAETK
+697 
-705 VRLVVK
+705 
-711 AMGTDGTVIEAA
+711 
-723 TAEGS
+723 
-728 IYGKGTASDVCQV
+728 
-741 ELNPEVGYMVE
+741 
-752 ISSVSP
+752 
-758 GNKKDDIQITGL
+758 
-770 QLHGVDTTPF
+770 
-780 PVCHAPGEKAPGTN
+780 
-794 YEVVLGP
+794 
-801 DMLAEYALVSDPAT
+801 
-815 TKPGIN
+815 N

-904 SASTTAE
+904 SASSKAE

-922 NDGTVVKTA
+922 NDGTVVKAA
-931 TTPGTIWGKGKGSDC
+931 TTPGTIYGKGTASDC

-959 KIEAGVMDIQIT
+959 KIEAGVQDIQIT

>member
-587 EVVLGPDMLAEYA
+587 EVVLGPDMLAQYA

-649 TTGERGTWL
+649 TTGE
-658 QATGKNGSVE
+658 
-668 SPVISG
+668 
-674 EWNKWMVVFVKNLT
+674 
-688 TLKVFATGS
+688 
-697 ASSTAETK
+697 
-705 VRLVVK
+705 
-711 AMGTDGTVIEAA
+711 
-723 TAEGS
+723 
-728 IYGKGTASDVCQV
+728 
-741 ELNPEVGYMVE
+741 
-752 ISSVSP
+752 
-758 GNKKDDIQITGL
+758 
-770 QLHGVDTTPF
+770 
-780 PVCHAPGEKAPGTN
+780 
-794 YEVVLGP
+794 
-801 DMLAEYALVSDPAT
+801 
-815 TKPGIN
+815 
-821 VEAYPWITYTR
+821 
-832 GDGLN
+832 
-837 ALENGQYEAQQS
+837 
-849 NRWTDLNPTTGEKCE
+849 KCE
-864 FIQATG
+864 FIQVTG
-870 KNGSVNSPVVSAQWN
+870 KNGSVNSPVISAEWN

-904 SASTTAE
+904 SASNKAE

-922 NDGTVVKTA
+922 NDGTVVKAA
-931 TTPGTIWGKGKGSDC
+931 TTPGTIYGKGTASDC

-959 KIEAGVMDIQIT
+959 KIEGKVKDIQIT

>member
-272 NTPYLQKTASNA
+272 NTPYLQKVANNA

-634 QYEAQKSNRWTDLNP
+634 QYEAQQSSRWTDLNP
-649 TTGERGTWL
+649 TTGERG
-658 QATGKNGSVE
+658 
-668 SPVISG
+668 
-674 EWNKWMVVFVKNLT
+674 
-688 TLKVFATGS
+688 
-697 ASSTAETK
+697 
-705 VRLVVK
+705 
-711 AMGTDGTVIEAA
+711 
-723 TAEGS
+723 
-728 IYGKGTASDVCQV
+728 
-741 ELNPEVGYMVE
+741 
-752 ISSVSP
+752 
-758 GNKKDDIQITGL
+758 
-770 QLHGVDTTPF
+770 
-780 PVCHAPGEKAPGTN
+780 
-794 YEVVLGP
+794 
-801 DMLAEYALVSDPAT
+801 
-815 TKPGIN
+815 
-821 VEAYPWITYTR
+821 
-832 GDGLN
+832 
-837 ALENGQYEAQQS
+837 
-849 NRWTDLNPTTGEKCE
+849 E

-870 KNGSVNSPVVSAQWN
+870 KNGSVNSPVISAEWN

-904 SASTTAE
+904 SASTKAE

-922 NDGTVVKTA
+922 NDGTVVKAA
-931 TTPGTIWGKGKGSDC
+931 TTPGTIYGKGTASDC

-959 KIEAGVMDIQIT
+959 KIEGKVKDIQIT

>member
-520 IYGKGT
+520 IWGKGK

-587 EVVLGPDMLAEYA
+587 EVVLGPDMLAQYA

-658 QATGKNGSVE
+658 QATGKNGSV
-668 SPVISG
+668 
-674 EWNKWMVVFVKNLT
+674 
-688 TLKVFATGS
+688 
-697 ASSTAETK
+697 
-705 VRLVVK
+705 
-711 AMGTDGTVIEAA
+711 
-723 TAEGS
+723 
-728 IYGKGTASDVCQV
+728 
-741 ELNPEVGYMVE
+741 
-752 ISSVSP
+752 
-758 GNKKDDIQITGL
+758 
-770 QLHGVDTTPF
+770 
-780 PVCHAPGEKAPGTN
+780 
-794 YEVVLGP
+794 
-801 DMLAEYALVSDPAT
+801 
-815 TKPGIN
+815 
-821 VEAYPWITYTR
+821 
-832 GDGLN
+832 
-837 ALENGQYEAQQS
+837 
-849 NRWTDLNPTTGEKCE
+849 
-864 FIQATG
+864 
-870 KNGSVNSPVVSAQWN
+870 NSPVVSAQWN

-904 SASTTAE
+904 SASTKAE

-922 NDGTVVKTA
+922 NDGTVVKAA
-931 TTPGTIWGKGKGSDC
+931 TTPGTIYGKGTASDC

-959 KIEAGVMDIQIT
+959 KIEGKVKDIQIT

>member
-649 TTGERGTWL
+649 TTGEKGTWL
-658 QATGKNGSVE
+658 QATGKNGSKD
-668 SPVISG
+668 SPVIS
-674 EWNKWMVVFVKNLT
+674 
-688 TLKVFATGS
+688 
-697 ASSTAETK
+697 AE
-705 VRLVVK
+705 
-711 AMGTDGTVIEAA
+711 
-723 TAEGS
+723 
-728 IYGKGTASDVCQV
+728 
-741 ELNPEVGYMVE
+741 
-752 ISSVSP
+752 
-758 GNKKDDIQITGL
+758 
-770 QLHGVDTTPF
+770 
-780 PVCHAPGEKAPGTN
+780 
-794 YEVVLGP
+794 
-801 DMLAEYALVSDPAT
+801 
-815 TKPGIN
+815 
-821 VEAYPWITYTR
+821 
-832 GDGLN
+832 
-837 ALENGQYEAQQS
+837 
-849 NRWTDLNPTTGEKCE
+849 
-864 FIQATG
+864 
-870 KNGSVNSPVVSAQWN
+870 WN

-904 SASTTAE
+904 SASTKAE

-922 NDGTVVKTA
+922 NDGTVVKAA
-931 TTPGTIWGKGKGSDC
+931 TTPGTIYGKGTASDC

-959 KIEAGVMDIQIT
+959 KIEGKVKDIQIT